1 MNKPDVKKLILLN
14 LPYVFAFYF
23 ADKIAAVFRLAP
35 GTEFIDKLTNGFAV
49 FGTAFANPLPSF
61 HPVYLLICLSAGVLL
76 KLAVYV
82 KGKNRKKFRQ
92 GEEYGSARWGK
103 PEDIKP
109 YMDPEFSNN
118 VILTQT
124 EFLTMNSRPKQPKYA
139 RNKNI
144 LVIGGSGS
152 GKTRF
157 FVKPNLMQM
166 HSSYVVTDPKGT
178 VLVECGKMLEKG
190 GYVIKSLNTI
200 NFRKSM
206 HYNPFSY
213 IRSEKDILKLV
224 NTIIVNT
231 KGDGDKSGEDFWVKA
246 EKLYYTAL
254 IGYIWYEAPE
264 HEKNFT
270 TLLELINASEA
281 REDDETFKNPV
292 DLMFDELEERD
303 NVTMREDELEEVLK
317 GMLDYAYE
325 KGILKENSVVYR
337 DLFDTKIMGLL
348 MPRPSEVISHFHEL
362 YEQVSPEAA
371 TEYYYKLRRDSDYIR
386 RYRICKDMKWVA
398 PTKYGDLD
406 ITINLFK
413 PEKDPKAIAAAKL
426 AKQSGYPKC
435 LLCRENEGY
444 AGRVNHPARQ
454 NHRIIPVTING
465 SQWGFQ
471 YSPYVYYNEH
481 CIVFNSQHVPMR
493 IEHATFCKMFDFVK
507 QLPH

>member
-61 HPVYLLICLSAGVLL
+61 HPVDLLIGLIALL

-82 KGKNRKKFRQ
+82 KGKNRKKFRRLPDGASRRTSSRTRIRSSSSDHEQ
-92 GEEYGSARWGK
+92 P
-103 PEDIKP
+103 PE
-109 YMDPEFSNN
+109 
-118 VILTQT
+118 
-124 EFLTMNSRPKQPKYA
+124 PKYA

-246 EKLYYTAL
+246 EKLYYTVLYAL
-254 IGYIWYEAPE
+254 KDFLIKRLGS
-264 HEKNFT
+264 
-270 TLLELINASEA
+270 LLEH
-281 REDDETFKNPV
+281 T
-292 DLMFDELEERD
+292 
-303 NVTMREDELEEVLK
+303 T
-317 GMLDYAYE
+317 
-325 KGILKENSVVYR
+325 
-337 DLFDTKIMGLL
+337 
-348 MPRPSEVISHFHEL
+348 
-362 YEQVSPEAA
+362 
-371 TEYYYKLRRDSDYIR
+371 
-386 RYRICKDMKWVA
+386 
-398 PTKYGDLD
+398 
-406 ITINLFK
+406 
-413 PEKDPKAIAAAKL
+413 
-426 AKQSGYPKC
+426 
-435 LLCRENEGY
+435 
-444 AGRVNHPARQ
+444 
-454 NHRIIPVTING
+454 
-465 SQWGFQ
+465 
-471 YSPYVYYNEH
+471 
-481 CIVFNSQHVPMR
+481 
-493 IEHATFCKMFDFVK
+493 
-507 QLPH
+507 